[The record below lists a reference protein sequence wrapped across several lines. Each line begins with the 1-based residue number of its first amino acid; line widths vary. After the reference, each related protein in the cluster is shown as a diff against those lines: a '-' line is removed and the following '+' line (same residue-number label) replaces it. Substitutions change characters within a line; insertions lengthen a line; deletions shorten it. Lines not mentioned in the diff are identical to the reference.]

1 VPTLPLDDP
10 DFREIVENFVARL
23 GERLDEMDSALATLD
38 LSALAKLAHWL
49 RGTGGSV
56 GFADFTEPSTRLE
69 DLARERR
76 VAEIPDTLRHLRE
89 LAARIVID

>member
-1 VPTLPLDDP
+1 M
-10 DFREIVENFVARL
+10 ARL